1 MSGVTVAA
9 VDLGA
14 SSGRVMT
21 GRLAGDGPRTRQL
34 ELREA
39 HRFPNEP
46 FQALGTLHWDVCRL
60 YTGLLDGLRAA
71 RRDAELSS
79 VGIDSWGVDYG
90 LLGTD
95 GALLGIPVHYRDART
110 DGMVDEV
117 RASVPAAELYA
128 VTGIQQLPINTIYQL
143 VAAARAG
150 QLDGAATLLLMPDLL
165 AYWLTGQV
173 GAELTNASTTQLY
186 DPRARDWAWSLIER
200 LGLPRPLFPPLRLP
214 GTVIGAIRPEAIRP
228 EAVAGPDL
236 AGLPVVA
243 VGSHDTA
250 SAVIGVPAQ
259 GRDFA
264 YISCGTW
271 SLVGM
276 ELDQPVLTEAS
287 RVANFTNEAGVDG
300 TIRYLRNV
308 MGLWLLQES
317 VRTWADAGQ
326 AVDLGQLLEES
337 AKVPPLQV
345 VVDPDAPAF
354 LPPGDMP
361 ARIAEEAR
369 RTGQRPPADP
379 PATVRCILDSLALA
393 YRHAIGLLQELSG
406 QVVSTVHVVG
416 GGVRN
421 ELLLQLTADACGL
434 PVIAGPAEAAALGNI
449 LIQARAL
456 GCGPGDLG
464 GMRVLIRATQPLR
477 RFEPSGSAAGWAAA
491 ARRIYG

>member
-21 GRLAGDGPRTRQL
+21 GRLAGDGPRTREL

-39 HRFPNEP
+39 HRFPNTP
-46 FQALGTLHWDVCRL
+46 FQVLGTLHWDVCRL
-60 YTGLLDGLRAA
+60 YAGLLDGLRAA
-71 RRDAELSS
+71 HRDAELSS

-90 LLGTD
+90 LLGPD

-110 DGMVDEV
+110 DGVMDEV
-117 RASVPAAELYA
+117 RVVIPAAEQYA
-128 VTGIQQLPINTIYQL
+128 ATGTQQLPLNTIYQL

-150 QLDGAATLLLMPDLL
+150 QLDGAATMLLIPDLL

-186 DPRARDWAWSLIER
+186 DPGARDWAWGLIER
-200 LGLPRPLFPPLRLP
+200 LGLPRPLFPPLRQP

-228 EAVAGPDL
+228 EAAAGPDL

-308 MGLWLLQES
+308 TGLWLLQES
-317 VRTWADAGQ
+317 VRAWADAGQ
-326 AVDLGQLLEES
+326 AADLGRLLGES

-345 VVDPDAPAF
+345 VVDPDDPAF

-361 ARIAEEAR
+361 ARIAEAAR

-393 YRHAIGLLQELSG
+393 YRHAIGQVQELSG
-406 QVVSTVHVVG
+406 RAVSTVHVVG

-464 GMRVLIRATQPLR
+464 GMRVLIRATQLLR
-477 RFEPSGSAAGWAAA
+477 RFEPADSAADWDAA